1 MPHETVAQAADVLLE
16 VLGALGVPGTS
27 LARRAVGGVESL
39 RRSQAAR
46 QRLEGLLQEA
56 EEDFVQQAREQGLE
70 TVAQWVA
77 SLPVQNLPTFR
88 QALESLRTH
97 WDEGELTERLAQEFA
112 RLPGVPTE
120 QQARA
125 LALYLACLR
134 ARLLA
139 DKGLGPVVVALSTLR
154 TEAGVERLLEAVDAL
169 YGAVNRLLGLPAD
182 LVAWPVQTLSEITE
196 LRADLLLPAYRLV
209 PYTGRA
215 FQETR
220 ADLLGWARGLEAARP
235 PVGLRTYIG
244 PGGAGKTRLLIE
256 VGQALREEGWWVGFL
271 RAGRLTK
278 ENVRILGTDARPT
291 LLIVDYIANRDKEV
305 RILLHEAARA
315 CGERAAPLAVVLL
328 ERAFPDWLREDLHT
342 YTDPE
347 YVGWPAFLGLATVEK
362 EPRHLPDLAPDDRRM
377 LFRTA
382 REQFA
387 KILRADGRPLPDY
400 ADLPD
405 APLYVLLL
413 ALLAAAG
420 ERVERPTD
428 PEQVLECT
436 WSRERAA
443 WKRHLEPL
451 FRNQPEARLN
461 RAVEVV
467 EDLAV
472 LATLGRAF
480 ADPPAA
486 AAFLQAHFQPIPGV
500 TWDELADLLP
510 VLFPRRVPG
519 SLIPPVVPDPLAD
532 FVLRRRLAERPDRV
546 PLALPGPEEAEA
558 EPEEAVRAAG
568 EALGVLARLWERARE
583 GQERDRAA
591 GWMRAAAERLAAWPA
606 SAWTSLAR
614 ALPVPDRTLAL
625 RPFLADFYRARQERL
640 SPEAAEERAGVL
652 VMLGW
657 ALSALGRREEAL
669 TATQEAVKI
678 YRQLAQ
684 QNPQAFLPDLAA
696 TLNNLGRALS
706 ALGWREEA
714 LAATQ
719 GAADLYRDLARANP
733 QAFLPYLATSL
744 NNLGSDLSALGRREE
759 ALKATQESVDI
770 RRKLAEQNPQAFLP
784 DLATSLNNLGL
795 MLSALGRREEAL
807 AATQEAADLYRDLAR
822 ANPQAFLPD
831 LARSLNNLGR
841 ALSALGRR
849 EEALA
854 ATQEAADI
862 YRDLARANPQAFL
875 PYLAASLNNLGL
887 MLSALG
893 RREEALAATQE
904 AADLY
909 RGLAQANPQA
919 FLPDLAMSL
928 NNLGMMLSALGR
940 REEALTCTQEAA
952 DLYRDLARA
961 NPPAFRPDLATS
973 LNNLGGM
980 LSALG
985 RREEALTA
993 TQEAVDIYRDLAR
1006 ANPQAFL
1013 PYLAMSLNNLG
1024 YMLSALGR
1032 REEAL
1037 TCTQEAADLYRAL
1050 ARANPQA
1057 FLPDLAMSL
1066 NNLGRALSALGR
1078 REEALTCTQEA
1089 ADLYRGLARANPQA
1103 FLPDL
1108 AMSLN
1113 NLGAMLSALGRRE
1126 EALTATQEA
1135 VKIYR
1140 QLAQQN
1146 PPAFLPDLARSLG
1159 THGSVLRGLGRHAEA
1174 AAAFAEGLR
1183 AILPFVRA
1191 LPAAFGGLA
1200 DALLQYYLWACQEA
1214 GEAPDAGLVEEVLQV
1229 IGQPVAIHPAVVGLA
1244 PLLLAVA
1251 AMAQG
1256 AAGPEVAGAVE
1267 EALAGMRQQEEW
1279 RALAEALGRLLA
1291 GERDPQALRRGLA
1304 LDEVDER
1311 ALALAEGAVAGD
1323 ERALVLLAALGGD

>member
-1 MPHETVAQAADVLLE
+1 MPHETVAQAVDVLLE

-46 QRLEGLLQEA
+46 QHLEGLLQEA
-56 EEDFVQQAREQGLE
+56 EEDFVHQARQQGLE

-77 SLPVQNLPTFR
+77 SLPVQNLLTFR
-88 QALESLRTH
+88 QALEGLRTH
-97 WDEGELTERLAQEFA
+97 WDERALTERLAQEFA

-139 DKGLGPVVVALSTLR
+139 DENLRPMVVALSTLR

-182 LVAWPVQTLSEITE
+182 LVAWPVQTLSEIAE

-362 EPRHLPDLAPDDRRM
+362 EPRHLPDLAPDDRRV
-377 LFRTA
+377 LFRIA

-472 LATLGRAF
+472 LATLGRTF
-480 ADPPAA
+480 PDPKTV
-486 AAFLQAHFQPIPGV
+486 AAFLEAHEPHFRPIPGV
-500 TWDELADLLP
+500 TWDELADRLP

-519 SLIPPVVPDPLAD
+519 SLIPPVAPDPLAD
-532 FVLRRRLAERPDRV
+532 FVLRRRLAERADLL

-568 EALGVLARLWERARE
+568 EALGVLARLWERAPD
-583 GQERDRAA
+583 ERGRQQAA

-606 SAWTSLAR
+606 SAWDSLRR

-640 SPEAAEERAGVL
+640 SPEVAEERAGVL

-669 TATQEAVKI
+669 
-678 YRQLAQ
+678 
-684 QNPQAFLPDLAA
+684 AA
-696 TLNNLGRALS
+696 TA
-706 ALGWREEA
+706 E
-714 LAATQ
+714 
-719 GAADLYRDLARANP
+719 AADLYRDLARANP
-733 QAFLPYLATSL
+733 QAFLPDLATSLNNLGAMLSALGRREEALAATQEAVDIYRGLAQVNPQVFLPYLATSL
-744 NNLGSDLSALGRREE
+744 NNLGSD
-759 ALKATQESVDI
+759 
-770 RRKLAEQNPQAFLP
+770 
-784 DLATSLNNLGL
+784 
-795 MLSALGRREEAL
+795 LSALGRREEAL

-831 LARSLNNLGR
+831 LATSLTALGVT
-841 ALSALGRR
+841 LSNMGRR

-854 ATQEAADI
+854 ATQEAVEI
-862 YRDLARANPQAFL
+862 RRDLARQNPQAFL
-875 PYLAASLNNLGL
+875 PDLAGSLNNLGG

-893 RREEALAATQE
+893 RQEEALAATQE

-909 RGLAQANPQA
+909 RDLAQANPQA
-919 FLPDLAMSL
+919 FLPDLAGSL
-928 NNLGMMLSALGR
+928 NNLGRALS
-940 REEALTCTQEAA
+940 
-952 DLYRDLARA
+952 D
-961 NPPAFRPDLATS
+961 
-973 LNNLGGM
+973 
-980 LSALG
+980 LG

-993 TQEAVDIYRDLAR
+993 TQEAVKIYRQLAQQ
-1006 ANPQAFL
+1006 NP
-1013 PYLAMSLNNLG
+1013 P
-1024 YMLSALGR
+1024 
-1032 REEAL
+1032 
-1037 TCTQEAADLYRAL
+1037 
-1050 ARANPQA
+1050 A

-1066 NNLGRALSALGR
+1066 NNLGRA
-1078 REEALTCTQEA
+1078 
-1089 ADLYRGLARANPQA
+1089 
-1103 FLPDL
+1103 
-1108 AMSLN
+1108 
-1113 NLGAMLSALGRRE
+1113 LSALGRRE

-1146 PPAFLPDLARSLG
+1146 PPAFLPDLAMSLNNLGYMLSALGWREEALEATQEAVDIHRKLAEQNPQAFLPDLAGSLNNLGYMLSALGRREEALEATQEAVDIHRKLAEQNPQAFLPDLAGSLNNLGNRLSDLGRREEALTATQEAVDLYRDLARANPQAFLPDLAGSLNNLGNRLSALGWREEALAATQEAADIYRGLARQNPQAFLPDLATSLG
-1159 THGSVLRGLGRHAEA
+1159 AHGSVLRGLGRHAEA

-1214 GEAPDAGLVEEVLQV
+1214 GEAPDAGLVEEVRR
-1229 IGQPVAIHPAVVGLA
+1229 I
-1244 PLLLAVA
+1244 
-1251 AMAQG
+1251 
-1256 AAGPEVAGAVE
+1256 
-1267 EALAGMRQQEEW
+1267 
-1279 RALAEALGRLLA
+1279 
-1291 GERDPQALRRGLA
+1291 LR
-1304 LDEVDER
+1304 
-1311 ALALAEGAVAGD
+1311 
-1323 ERALVLLAALGGD
+1323 

>member
-16 VLGALGVPGTS
+16 VLGALGVPGTP

-56 EEDFVQQAREQGLE
+56 EGDFVQQARQQGLE

-77 SLPVQNLPTFR
+77 SLPVRNLPTFR

-97 WDEGELTERLAQEFA
+97 WDERALTERLAQEFA

-154 TEAGVERLLEAVDAL
+154 TEAGVERFLEAVDAL

-271 RAGRLTK
+271 RAGRLTQ
-278 ENVRILGTDARPT
+278 ENARILGTDARPT
-291 LLIVDYIANRDKEV
+291 LLIVDYVANRDKEV

-328 ERAFPDWLREDLHT
+328 ERTFPDWLREDLHT

-362 EPRHLPDLAPDDRRM
+362 EPRHLPDLAPDDRRV

-472 LATLGRAF
+472 LATLGRTFPGPKAV
-480 ADPPAA
+480 
-486 AAFLQAHFQPIPGV
+486 AAFLEAHEPHFRPIPGV
-500 TWDELADLLP
+500 TWDELADRLP

-519 SLIPPVVPDPLAD
+519 SLIPPVAPDPLAD
-532 FVLRRRLAERPDRV
+532 FVLRRRLAERPDLV
-546 PLALPGPEEAEA
+546 PLALRGPEEAEA

-568 EALGVLARLWERARE
+568 EALGVLARLWERAPD
-583 GQERDRAA
+583 ERGRQQAA

-625 RPFLADFYRARQERL
+625 RPFLADFYRARRERL
-640 SPEAAEERAGVL
+640 SPEAAEERAL
-652 VMLGW
+652 VVGMLGY

-684 QNPQAFLPDLAA
+684 QNPQAFLPDLAM
-696 TLNNLGRALS
+696 
-706 ALGWREEA
+706 
-714 LAATQ
+714 
-719 GAADLYRDLARANP
+719 
-733 QAFLPYLATSL
+733 SL
-744 NNLGSDLSALGRREE
+744 NNLGY
-759 ALKATQESVDI
+759 
-770 RRKLAEQNPQAFLP
+770 
-784 DLATSLNNLGL
+784 
-795 MLSALGRREEAL
+795 MLSELGRREEAL
-807 AATQEAADLYRDLAR
+807 AATAEAADLYRDLAR

-831 LARSLNNLGR
+831 LAMSLNNLGNR
-841 ALSALGRR
+841 LSDLGRR

-854 ATQEAADI
+854 AA
-862 YRDLARANPQAFL
+862 
-875 PYLAASLNNLGL
+875 
-887 MLSALG
+887 
-893 RREEALAATQE
+893 
-904 AADLY
+904 
-909 RGLAQANPQA
+909 
-919 FLPDLAMSL
+919 
-928 NNLGMMLSALGR
+928 
-940 REEALTCTQEAA
+940 
-952 DLYRDLARA
+952 
-961 NPPAFRPDLATS
+961 
-973 LNNLGGM
+973 
-980 LSALG
+980 
-985 RREEALTA
+985 
-993 TQEAVDIYRDLAR
+993 QEAVDIR
-1006 ANPQAFL
+1006 
-1013 PYLAMSLNNLG
+1013 
-1024 YMLSALGR
+1024 
-1032 REEAL
+1032 
-1037 TCTQEAADLYRAL
+1037 
-1050 ARANPQA
+1050 
-1057 FLPDLAMSL
+1057 
-1066 NNLGRALSALGR
+1066 
-1078 REEALTCTQEA
+1078 
-1089 ADLYRGLARANPQA
+1089 
-1103 FLPDL
+1103 
-1108 AMSLN
+1108 
-1113 NLGAMLSALGRRE
+1113 
-1126 EALTATQEA
+1126 
-1135 VKIYR
+1135 R
-1140 QLAQQN
+1140 QLAVQQ
-1146 PPAFLPDLARSLG
+1146 PDAFLPDLARSLAVYG
-1159 THGSVLRGLGRHAEA
+1159 VILRGLGRHAEA

-1183 AILPFVRA
+1183 VIHPFVRA
-1191 LPAAFGGLA
+1191 SPAAFGELA
-1200 DALLQYYLWACQEA
+1200 NALLQDYRGACE
-1214 GEAPDAGLVEEVLQV
+1214 
-1229 IGQPVAIHPAVVGLA
+1229 
-1244 PLLLAVA
+1244 
-1251 AMAQG
+1251 
-1256 AAGPEVAGAVE
+1256 AVE
-1267 EALAGMRQQEEW
+1267 ETPD
-1279 RALAEALGRLLA
+1279 EALVA
-1291 GERDPQALRRGLA
+1291 QARQAIG
-1304 LDEVDER
+1304 
-1311 ALALAEGAVAGD
+1311 
-1323 ERALVLLAALGGD
+1323 

>member
-16 VLGALGVPGTS
+16 VLGALGVPGTP

-46 QRLEGLLQEA
+46 QHLEGLLQEA
-56 EEDFVQQAREQGLE
+56 EEDFVHQARQQGLE

-97 WDEGELTERLAQEFA
+97 WDEGALTERLAQEFA
-112 RLPGVPTE
+112 RLPDGPKKE
-120 QQARA
+120 QARA

-139 DKGLGPVVVALSTLR
+139 DENLRPVVVALSTLR
-154 TEAGVERLLEAVDAL
+154 TEAGVERFLEAVDAL

-182 LVAWPVQTLSEITE
+182 LVAWPVQTLSEIAE

-209 PYTGRA
+209 PYSGRA

-220 ADLLGWARGLEAARP
+220 ADLLAWARGLEAARP

-271 RAGRLTK
+271 RAGRLTQ
-278 ENVRILGTDARPT
+278 ENARLLSADARPT
-291 LLIVDYIANRDKEV
+291 LLIVDYVANREGEV

-328 ERAFPDWLREDLHT
+328 ERTFPDWLREDLHT

-347 YVGWPAFLGLATVEK
+347 YVGWPAFLGLPTVEK

-382 REQFA
+382 RDQFA
-387 KILRADGRPLPDY
+387 RILRADGRPLPDY

-472 LATLGRAF
+472 LATLSRAF
-480 ADPPAA
+480 PDPKAVV
-486 AAFLQAHFQPIPGV
+486 AFLEANKPHFRPIPGV
-500 TWDELADLLP
+500 TWDELADRLP

-519 SLIPPVVPDPLAD
+519 SLIPPVAPDPLAD

-568 EALGVLARLWERARE
+568 EALGVLARLWERAPDEQGR
-583 GQERDRAA
+583 QQAA

-606 SAWTSLAR
+606 SAWDSLRR

-625 RPFLADFYRARQERL
+625 RPFLADFYRARRERL

-669 TATQEAVKI
+669 RATQEAVEI
-678 YRQLAQ
+678 RRQLAQ
-684 QNPQAFLPDLAA
+684 VNPQAFLPDLAA
-696 TLNNLGRALS
+696 
-706 ALGWREEA
+706 
-714 LAATQ
+714 
-719 GAADLYRDLARANP
+719 
-733 QAFLPYLATSL
+733 SL
-744 NNLGSDLSALGRREE
+744 NNLG
-759 ALKATQESVDI
+759 
-770 RRKLAEQNPQAFLP
+770 
-784 DLATSLNNLGL
+784 
-795 MLSALGRREEAL
+795 
-807 AATQEAADLYRDLAR
+807 Y
-822 ANPQAFLPD
+822 
-831 LARSLNNLGR
+831 
-841 ALSALGRR
+841 
-849 EEALA
+849 
-854 ATQEAADI
+854 
-862 YRDLARANPQAFL
+862 
-875 PYLAASLNNLGL
+875 

-919 FLPDLAMSL
+919 FLPDLAGSL
-928 NNLGMMLSALGR
+928 NNLGSDLSALGR
-940 REEALTCTQEAA
+940 REEALAATQEAA
-952 DLYRDLARA
+952 
-961 NPPAFRPDLATS
+961 
-973 LNNLGGM
+973 
-980 LSALG
+980 
-985 RREEALTA
+985 
-993 TQEAVDIYRDLAR
+993 DIYRDLAR
-1006 ANPQAFL
+1006 ANPQAFR

-1024 YMLSALGR
+1024 RDLSALGR

-1037 TCTQEAADLYRAL
+1037 AAYEEAVRTLL
-1050 ARANPQA
+1050 PFFQA
-1057 FLPDLAMSL
+1057 FP
-1066 NNLGRALSALGR
+1066 
-1078 REEALTCTQEA
+1078 
-1089 ADLYRGLARANPQA
+1089 
-1103 FLPDL
+1103 
-1108 AMSLN
+1108 
-1113 NLGAMLSALGRRE
+1113 
-1126 EALTATQEA
+1126 
-1135 VKIYR
+1135 
-1140 QLAQQN
+1140 
-1146 PPAFLPDLARSLG
+1146 
-1159 THGSVLRGLGRHAEA
+1159 
-1174 AAAFAEGLR
+1174 AAFAGWMQTML
-1183 AILPFVRA
+1183 
-1191 LPAAFGGLA
+1191 GNY
-1200 DALLQYYLWACQEA
+1200 LQACQEA
-1214 GEAPDAGLVEEVLQV
+1214 GEAPDAGA
-1229 IGQPVAIHPAVVGLA
+1229 GGG
-1244 PLLLAVA
+1244 
-1251 AMAQG
+1251 G
-1256 AAGPEVAGAVE
+1256 AADFAVTGSHPFWAAGLWSACADPHPTPGGCAATPSPLPTPSPASGE
-1267 EALAGMRQQEEW
+1267 
-1279 RALAEALGRLLA
+1279 GR
-1291 GERDPQALRRGLA
+1291 GGGRRG
-1304 LDEVDER
+1304 EGVGGRGR
-1311 ALALAEGAVAGD
+1311 AG
-1323 ERALVLLAALGGD
+1323 

>member
-1 MPHETVAQAADVLLE
+1 MPHETVAQAVDVLLE

-46 QRLEGLLQEA
+46 QHLEGLLQEA
-56 EEDFVQQAREQGLE
+56 EEDFVHQARQQGLE

-88 QALESLRTH
+88 QALEGLRTH
-97 WDEGELTERLAQEFA
+97 WDERALTERLAQEFA

-139 DKGLGPVVVALSTLR
+139 DENLRPMVVALSTLR

-182 LVAWPVQTLSEITE
+182 LVAWPVQTLSEIAE

-220 ADLLGWARGLEAARP
+220 ADLLDWARGLEAARP

-271 RAGRLTK
+271 RAGRLK
-278 ENVRILGTDARPT
+278 QENARILGTDARPT
-291 LLIVDYIANRDKEV
+291 LLIVDYVANRDKEV
-305 RILLHEAARA
+305 RDLLHEAARA
-315 CGERAAPLAVVLL
+315 REKRAAPLAVVLL
-328 ERAFPDWLREDLHT
+328 ERTFPDWLREDLHT

-400 ADLPD
+400 ADLPE

-451 FRNQPEARLN
+451 FRNQSEARLN
-461 RAVEVV
+461 HAVGVV

-480 ADPPAA
+480 PDPKAVV
-486 AAFLQAHFQPIPGV
+486 AFLEANKPRFRPIPDV

-510 VLFPRRVPG
+510 VLFLRPVRG
-519 SLIPPVVPDPLAD
+519 SLIPPVAPDPLAD
-532 FVLRRRLAERPDRV
+532 FVLRRRLAERPDLV

-591 GWMRAAAERLAAWPA
+591 GWMRAAAERLAAWPS
-606 SAWTSLAR
+606 SAWASLDD
-614 ALPVPDRTLAL
+614 ALPAPNRTLAL
-625 RPFLADFYRARQERL
+625 RPFLADFYRARRERL
-640 SPEAAEERAGVL
+640 SPEAAEERARVL
-652 VMLGW
+652 NTLGT

-669 TATQEAVKI
+669 AATQEAVDI
-678 YRQLAQ
+678 YRGLAQ
-684 QNPQAFLPDLAA
+684 VNPQV
-696 TLNNLGRALS
+696 
-706 ALGWREEA
+706 
-714 LAATQ
+714 
-719 GAADLYRDLARANP
+719 
-733 QAFLPYLATSL
+733 FLPYLATSL

-759 ALKATQESVDI
+759 ALAATQEAVDIYRALARANPQAFLPDLATSLNNLGNRLSDLGRREEALKATQESVDI
-770 RRKLAEQNPQAFLP
+770 RRKLAEQN
-784 DLATSLNNLGL
+784 
-795 MLSALGRREEAL
+795 R
-807 AATQEAADLYRDLAR
+807 
-822 ANPQAFLPD
+822 
-831 LARSLNNLGR
+831 
-841 ALSALGRR
+841 
-849 EEALA
+849 
-854 ATQEAADI
+854 
-862 YRDLARANPQAFL
+862 
-875 PYLAASLNNLGL
+875 
-887 MLSALG
+887 
-893 RREEALAATQE
+893 
-904 AADLY
+904 
-909 RGLAQANPQA
+909 
-919 FLPDLAMSL
+919 
-928 NNLGMMLSALGR
+928 
-940 REEALTCTQEAA
+940 
-952 DLYRDLARA
+952 
-961 NPPAFRPDLATS
+961 
-973 LNNLGGM
+973 
-980 LSALG
+980 
-985 RREEALTA
+985 
-993 TQEAVDIYRDLAR
+993 
-1006 ANPQAFL
+1006 
-1013 PYLAMSLNNLG
+1013 
-1024 YMLSALGR
+1024 
-1032 REEAL
+1032 
-1037 TCTQEAADLYRAL
+1037 
-1050 ARANPQA
+1050 QA

-1078 REEALTCTQEA
+1078 REEALTATQKAVKIYRQLAEQNPQAFLPDLAGSLNNLGNVLSELGRREEALAATQEAVDIYRDLARATPQAFLPDLAMSLNNLGSDLSALGRREEALTCTQEA
-1089 ADLYRGLARANPQA
+1089 VDIYRGLAQVNPPAFLPDLAGSLNNLGRDLSALGRREEALAATQEAVDIYRGLAQANPQAFLPYLAGSLNNLGNRLSALGRREEALRATQEAVDIYRGLAQANPQA

-1113 NLGAMLSALGRRE
+1113 NLGLMLSALGRRE
-1126 EALTATQEA
+1126 EALAAYEEA
-1135 VKIYR
+1135 VR
-1140 QLAQQN
+1140 TL
-1146 PPAFLPDLARSLG
+1146 
-1159 THGSVLRGLGRHAEA
+1159 
-1174 AAAFAEGLR
+1174 
-1183 AILPFVRA
+1183 LPFFQA
-1191 LPAAFGGLA
+1191 LPAAFA
-1200 DALLQYYLWACQEA
+1200 DWMQTMLGNYLQACQEA
-1214 GEAPDAGLVEEVLQV
+1214 GEAPDAGLVEEVRR
-1229 IGQPVAIHPAVVGLA
+1229 I
-1244 PLLLAVA
+1244 
-1251 AMAQG
+1251 
-1256 AAGPEVAGAVE
+1256 
-1267 EALAGMRQQEEW
+1267 
-1279 RALAEALGRLLA
+1279 
-1291 GERDPQALRRGLA
+1291 LR
-1304 LDEVDER
+1304 
-1311 ALALAEGAVAGD
+1311 
-1323 ERALVLLAALGGD
+1323 

>member
-1 MPHETVAQAADVLLE
+1 MPHETVAQAVDVLLE

-46 QRLEGLLQEA
+46 QHLEGLLQEA
-56 EEDFVQQAREQGLE
+56 EEDFVHQARQQGLE

-88 QALESLRTH
+88 QALEGLRTH
-97 WDEGELTERLAQEFA
+97 WDERALTERLAQEFA

-139 DKGLGPVVVALSTLR
+139 DENLRPMVVALSTLR

-182 LVAWPVQTLSEITE
+182 LVAWPVQTLSEIAE

-315 CGERAAPLAVVLL
+315 CGERAAPLTVVLL
-328 ERAFPDWLREDLHT
+328 ERTFPDWLREDLHT

-362 EPRHLPDLAPDDRRM
+362 EPRHLPDLAPDDRRV
-377 LFRTA
+377 LFRIA

-405 APLYVLLL
+405 APLCVLLL

-420 ERVERPTD
+420 ERVECPTD
-428 PEQVLECT
+428 PGQVLECT

-486 AAFLQAHFQPIPGV
+486 AAFLEAHGTHFRPIPGV
-500 TWDELADLLP
+500 TWDELADRLP
-510 VLFPRRVPG
+510 VLFPRPVPG
-519 SLIPPVVPDPLAD
+519 SLIPPVAPDPLAD
-532 FVLRRRLAERPDRV
+532 FVLRRLAERPDLV

-558 EPEEAVRAAG
+558 KPEEAVRAAG
-568 EALGVLARLWERARE
+568 EALGVLARLWERAPD
-583 GQERDRAA
+583 ERGRQQAA

-606 SAWTSLAR
+606 SAWASLDD
-614 ALPVPDRTLAL
+614 ALPAPNRTLAL
-625 RPFLADFYRARQERL
+625 RPFLADFYQARL
-640 SPEAAEERAGVL
+640 KWTPPEAAEERARVL
-652 VMLGW
+652 NTLGT

-669 TATQEAVKI
+669 AAAQEAVEY
-678 YRQLAQ
+678 YRALAQ
-684 QNPQAFLPDLAA
+684 ANTHAFLPNLAES
-696 TLNNLGRALS
+696 LNELSNRLS
-706 ALGWREEA
+706 ALGQRKEA
-714 LAATQ
+714 LAAAQ
-719 GAADLYRDLARANP
+719 EAVEYYRTLAHANPQTFLSDLAR
-733 QAFLPYLATSL
+733 SL
-744 NNLGSDLSALGRREE
+744 NLLG
-759 ALKATQESVDI
+759 
-770 RRKLAEQNPQAFLP
+770 FC
-784 DLATSLNNLGL
+784 
-795 MLSALGRREEAL
+795 LSALGRREEAL
-807 AATQEAADLYRDLAR
+807 AATQEAVEIRRTLAQANPHIFLADLAL
-822 ANPQAFLPD
+822 
-831 LARSLNNLGR
+831 SLNNLGY
-841 ALSALGRR
+841 
-849 EEALA
+849 
-854 ATQEAADI
+854 D
-862 YRDLARANPQAFL
+862 
-875 PYLAASLNNLGL
+875 
-887 MLSALG
+887 
-893 RREEALAATQE
+893 
-904 AADLY
+904 
-909 RGLAQANPQA
+909 
-919 FLPDLAMSL
+919 
-928 NNLGMMLSALGR
+928 
-940 REEALTCTQEAA
+940 
-952 DLYRDLARA
+952 
-961 NPPAFRPDLATS
+961 
-973 LNNLGGM
+973 

-993 TQEAVDIYRDLAR
+993 TREAVDIRRQLA
-1006 ANPQAFL
+1006 Q
-1013 PYLAMSLNNLG
+1013 
-1024 YMLSALGR
+1024 
-1032 REEAL
+1032 
-1037 TCTQEAADLYRAL
+1037 Q
-1050 ARANPQA
+1050 NPQA
-1057 FLPDLAMSL
+1057 FLPDLAVSL
-1066 NNLGRALSALGR
+1066 NNLAAYLADLGQWEEALKAIQEAVSIRRELARAYPETFFPDLALSLNNLSTRLAELGQHEEALQAIQEAVSIRRELARIYPDRFLPGLAASLNNLAIRLANVGRQEEALQAVQEAVSIRRELARIYPDRFLPGLAASLNNLAARFADVGRQEEALQTIQEAVSIRRELARVYPERFLPDLALSLTNLSNRLSDLGR
-1078 REEALTCTQEA
+1078 WEEALEAVQEAISIRRQMAQTYPQTFIPKLASSLLTLAKCLSELNWREEALAAAQEA
-1089 ADLYRGLARANPQA
+1089 VEHYRELARANPQ
-1103 FLPDL
+1103 
-1108 AMSLN
+1108 
-1113 NLGAMLSALGRRE
+1113 
-1126 EALTATQEA
+1126 
-1135 VKIYR
+1135 
-1140 QLAQQN
+1140 
-1146 PPAFLPDLARSLG
+1146 AFLPDLARSLG
-1159 THGSVLRGLGRHAEA
+1159 THGSVLRGLGRHAGA

-1200 DALLQYYLWACQEA
+1200 GDLLQDYLQACQEA

>member
-16 VLGALGVPGTS
+16 VLGALGVPGTP

-56 EEDFVQQAREQGLE
+56 EEDFVHQAREQGLE

-77 SLPVQNLPTFR
+77 SLPVRNLPTFR

-97 WDEGELTERLAQEFA
+97 WDERALTERLAQEFA
-112 RLPGVPTE
+112 RLPGVPKKE
-120 QQARA
+120 QARA

-139 DKGLGPVVVALSTLR
+139 DENLRPVVVALSTLR

-182 LVAWPVQTLSEITE
+182 LVAWPVQTLSEIAE

-209 PYTGRA
+209 PYSGRA

-220 ADLLGWARGLEAARP
+220 ADLLTWARGLEAARP

-278 ENVRILGTDARPT
+278 ENASILGTDARPT
-291 LLIVDYIANRDKEV
+291 LLIVDYVANREGEV

-328 ERAFPDWLREDLHT
+328 ERTFPDWLREDLHT

-347 YVGWPAFLGLATVEK
+347 YVGWPAFLGLPTVEK

-461 RAVEVV
+461 RAVAVV

-472 LATLGRAF
+472 LATLGRTF

-500 TWDELADLLP
+500 TWDELADRLP
-510 VLFPRRVPG
+510 VLFPRPVPG

-532 FVLRRRLAERPDRV
+532 FLLRRRLAERPDLL

-568 EALGVLARLWERARE
+568 EALGVLARLWERAPD
-583 GQERDRAA
+583 ERGRQQAA

-640 SPEAAEERAGVL
+640 SPEAAEERAGV
-652 VMLGW
+652 VGMLGY
-657 ALSALGRREEAL
+657 A
-669 TATQEAVKI
+669 
-678 YRQLAQ
+678 
-684 QNPQAFLPDLAA
+684 
-696 TLNNLGRALS
+696 
-706 ALGWREEA
+706 
-714 LAATQ
+714 
-719 GAADLYRDLARANP
+719 
-733 QAFLPYLATSL
+733 
-744 NNLGSDLSALGRREE
+744 
-759 ALKATQESVDI
+759 
-770 RRKLAEQNPQAFLP
+770 
-784 DLATSLNNLGL
+784 
-795 MLSALGRREEAL
+795 LSALGRREEAL

-822 ANPQAFLPD
+822 ANPQAFLPY
-831 LARSLNNLGR
+831 LATSLNNLGR
-841 ALSALGRR
+841 DLSALGQR
-849 EEALA
+849 EEALR
-854 ATQEAADI
+854 ATQEAVEI
-862 YRDLARANPQAFL
+862 RRQLAQENPQAFL
-875 PYLAASLNNLGL
+875 PDLATSLNNLGL

-893 RREEALAATQE
+893 WREEALAATQE
-904 AADLY
+904 AVEHY
-909 RGLAQANPQA
+909 HK
-919 FLPDLAMSL
+919 
-928 NNLGMMLSALGR
+928 
-940 REEALTCTQEAA
+940 
-952 DLYRDLARA
+952 LARQ
-961 NPPAFRPDLATS
+961 NPP
-973 LNNLGGM
+973 
-980 LSALG
+980 
-985 RREEALTA
+985 
-993 TQEAVDIYRDLAR
+993 
-1006 ANPQAFL
+1006 
-1013 PYLAMSLNNLG
+1013 
-1024 YMLSALGR
+1024 
-1032 REEAL
+1032 
-1037 TCTQEAADLYRAL
+1037 
-1050 ARANPQA
+1050 A

-1078 REEALTCTQEA
+1078 REEALAATQEAVDLYRGLARANPQAFLPDLAATLNNLGNRLSALGRREEALAATQEAVDLYRDLARANPQAFRPDLAGSLNNLGYMLSALGRREEALTATQEA
-1089 ADLYRGLARANPQA
+1089 ADIYRDLARANPQAFLPDLATSLNNLGLMLSALGWREEALAATAEAVEIRRQLAQENPQAFLPDLAMSLNNLGLMLSALGRREEALTATQEAVDLYRDLARANPQA

-1113 NLGAMLSALGRRE
+1113 NLGNRLSALGRRE
-1126 EALTATQEA
+1126 EALAATQEA
-1135 VKIYR
+1135 ADLYR
-1140 QLAQQN
+1140 DLAQAHPQ
-1146 PPAFLPDLARSLG
+1146 AFLPYLATSLNN
-1159 THGSVLRGLGRHAEA
+1159 LGRDLSALGRREEA
-1174 AAAFAEGLR
+1174 LAAYEEAVRTL
-1183 AILPFVRA
+1183 LPFFQA
-1191 LPAAFGGLA
+1191 LPAAFA
-1200 DALLQYYLWACQEA
+1200 DWMQTMLRNYLQACQEA
-1214 GEAPDAGLVEEVLQV
+1214 GEAPDAGLVEEVRR
-1229 IGQPVAIHPAVVGLA
+1229 I
-1244 PLLLAVA
+1244 
-1251 AMAQG
+1251 
-1256 AAGPEVAGAVE
+1256 
-1267 EALAGMRQQEEW
+1267 
-1279 RALAEALGRLLA
+1279 
-1291 GERDPQALRRGLA
+1291 LR
-1304 LDEVDER
+1304 
-1311 ALALAEGAVAGD
+1311 
-1323 ERALVLLAALGGD
+1323 

>member
-1 MPHETVAQAADVLLE
+1 MPHETVAQAVDVLLE

-46 QRLEGLLQEA
+46 QHLEGLLQEA
-56 EEDFVQQAREQGLE
+56 EEDFVHQARQQGLE

-88 QALESLRTH
+88 QALEGLRTH
-97 WDEGELTERLAQEFA
+97 WDERALTERLAQEFA

-139 DKGLGPVVVALSTLR
+139 DENLRPMVVALSTLR

-182 LVAWPVQTLSEITE
+182 LVAWPVQTLSEIAE

-209 PYTGRA
+209 PYSGRA

-220 ADLLGWARGLEAARP
+220 ADLLDWAQGLEAARP

-256 VGQALREEGWWVGFL
+256 VGQALRQEGWWVGFL
-271 RAGRLTK
+271 RAGRLTQ
-278 ENVRILGTDARPT
+278 ENARILGTDARPT
-291 LLIVDYIANRDKEV
+291 LLIVDYVANRDKEV
-305 RILLHEAARA
+305 RILLHEAARV

-328 ERAFPDWLREDLHT
+328 ERTFPDWLREDLHT

-347 YVGWPAFLGLATVEK
+347 YVGWPAFLGLPTVEK

-382 REQFA
+382 RDQFA
-387 KILRADGRPLPDY
+387 RILRADGRPLPDY

-558 EPEEAVRAAG
+558 EEAVRAAG
-568 EALGVLARLWERARE
+568 EALGVLARLWERAPD
-583 GQERDRAA
+583 ERGRQQAA
-591 GWMRAAAERLAAWPA
+591 GWMRAAAERLAAWPS
-606 SAWTSLAR
+606 SAWASLDD
-614 ALPVPDRTLAL
+614 ALPAPNRTLAL
-625 RPFLADFYRARQERL
+625 RPFLADFYRARRERL
-640 SPEAAEERAGVL
+640 SPEAAEERARVL
-652 VMLGW
+652 NTLGT

-669 TATQEAVKI
+669 AATQEAVDI
-678 YRQLAQ
+678 YRGLAQ
-684 QNPQAFLPDLAA
+684 VNPQV
-696 TLNNLGRALS
+696 
-706 ALGWREEA
+706 
-714 LAATQ
+714 
-719 GAADLYRDLARANP
+719 
-733 QAFLPYLATSL
+733 FLPYLATSL

-759 ALKATQESVDI
+759 ALAATQEAVDI
-770 RRKLAEQNPQAFLP
+770 YRALACANPQAFLP
-784 DLATSLNNLGL
+784 DLAT
-795 MLSALGRREEAL
+795 
-807 AATQEAADLYRDLAR
+807 
-822 ANPQAFLPD
+822 
-831 LARSLNNLGR
+831 
-841 ALSALGRR
+841 
-849 EEALA
+849 
-854 ATQEAADI
+854 
-862 YRDLARANPQAFL
+862 
-875 PYLAASLNNLGL
+875 
-887 MLSALG
+887 
-893 RREEALAATQE
+893 
-904 AADLY
+904 
-909 RGLAQANPQA
+909 
-919 FLPDLAMSL
+919 
-928 NNLGMMLSALGR
+928 
-940 REEALTCTQEAA
+940 
-952 DLYRDLARA
+952 
-961 NPPAFRPDLATS
+961 
-973 LNNLGGM
+973 
-980 LSALG
+980 
-985 RREEALTA
+985 
-993 TQEAVDIYRDLAR
+993 
-1006 ANPQAFL
+1006 
-1013 PYLAMSLNNLG
+1013 
-1024 YMLSALGR
+1024 
-1032 REEAL
+1032 
-1037 TCTQEAADLYRAL
+1037 
-1050 ARANPQA
+1050 
-1057 FLPDLAMSL
+1057 
-1066 NNLGRALSALGR
+1066 
-1078 REEALTCTQEA
+1078 
-1089 ADLYRGLARANPQA
+1089 
-1103 FLPDL
+1103 
-1108 AMSLN
+1108 SLN

-1126 EALTATQEA
+1126 EALAATQEA
-1135 VKIYR
+1135 VEIRRQLAGQNPQAFLPDLAMSLNNLGNRLSALGRREEALKATREAVDIRR

-1146 PPAFLPDLARSLG
+1146 PQAFLPDLAVSLNNLAAYLADLGQWEEALKAIQEAVSIRRELARAYPETFFPDLALSLNNLSTRLAELGQHEEALQAIQEAVSIRRELARIYPDRFLPGLAASLNNLAIRLANVGRQEEALQAVQEAVSIRRELARIYPDRFLPGLAASLNNLAARFADVGRQEEALQTIQEAVSIRRELARVYPERFLPDLALSLTNLSNRLSDLGRWEEALEAVQEAISIRRQMAQTYPQTFIPKLASSLLTLAKCLSELNWREEALAAAQEAVEHYRELARANPQAFLPDLARSLG
-1159 THGSVLRGLGRHAEA
+1159 THGSVLRGLGRHAGA

-1200 DALLQYYLWACQEA
+1200 GDLLQDYLQACQEA

>member
-1 MPHETVAQAADVLLE
+1 MPHETVAKVVDDLLE
-16 VLGALGVPGTS
+16 VLGALGVPGTP

-56 EEDFVQQAREQGLE
+56 EEDFVHQAREQGLE

-97 WDEGELTERLAQEFA
+97 WGEGELTERLAQDFA
-112 RLPGVPTE
+112 RLPGVPKKE
-120 QQARA
+120 QARA

-139 DKGLGPVVVALSTLR
+139 DENLRPVVVALSTLR
-154 TEAGVERLLEAVDAL
+154 TEAGVERFLEAVDAL

-182 LVAWPVQTLSEITE
+182 LVAWPVQTLSGIAE

-209 PYTGRA
+209 PYTGKA

-220 ADLLGWARGLEAARP
+220 ADLLDWAQGLEAARP

-271 RAGRLTK
+271 RAGRLTQ
-278 ENVRILGTDARPT
+278 ENARILGTDARPT
-291 LLIVDYIANRDKEV
+291 LLIVDYVANRDREV

-315 CGERAAPLAVVLL
+315 RGERAAPLAVVLL
-328 ERAFPDWLREDLHT
+328 ERTFPDWLREDLHT

-347 YVGWPAFLGLATVEK
+347 YVGWPAFLGLPTVEK
-362 EPRHLPDLAPDDRRM
+362 EPRHLPDLAADDRRM
-377 LFRTA
+377 LFRIA

-420 ERVERPTD
+420 ERVEHPTD

-451 FRNQPEARLN
+451 FRNHPEARLN
-461 RAVEVV
+461 RAMEVV

-472 LATLGRAF
+472 LATLGRTF
-480 ADPPAA
+480 PDPKAV
-486 AAFLQAHFQPIPGV
+486 AAFLEANKPRFRPIPGV

-510 VLFPRRVPG
+510 VLFPRPVPG

-532 FVLRRRLAERPDRV
+532 FVLRRRLAERADLV
-546 PLALPGPEEAEA
+546 PLALPGPEEA

-568 EALGVLARLWERARE
+568 EALGVLARLWERAPDE
-583 GQERDRAA
+583 GGRQQAA

-625 RPFLADFYRARQERL
+625 RPFLADFYRARRERL

-652 VMLGW
+652 VMLGY

-669 TATQEAVKI
+669 AATQEAVDI
-678 YRQLAQ
+678 YR
-684 QNPQAFLPDLAA
+684 
-696 TLNNLGRALS
+696 G
-706 ALGWREEA
+706 
-714 LAATQ
+714 
-719 GAADLYRDLARANP
+719 LARANP
-733 QAFLPYLATSL
+733 QAFLPYLAASLNNLGNRLSALGRREEALRATQEAVEIRRQLAQENPQAFLPDLATSL

-759 ALKATQESVDI
+759 ALA
-770 RRKLAEQNPQAFLP
+770 AY
-784 DLATSLNNLGL
+784 
-795 MLSALGRREEAL
+795 EEAVRTL
-807 AATQEAADLYRDLAR
+807 
-822 ANPQAFLPD
+822 
-831 LARSLNNLGR
+831 
-841 ALSALGRR
+841 
-849 EEALA
+849 
-854 ATQEAADI
+854 
-862 YRDLARANPQAFL
+862 
-875 PYLAASLNNLGL
+875 
-887 MLSALG
+887 
-893 RREEALAATQE
+893 
-904 AADLY
+904 
-909 RGLAQANPQA
+909 
-919 FLPDLAMSL
+919 
-928 NNLGMMLSALGR
+928 
-940 REEALTCTQEAA
+940 
-952 DLYRDLARA
+952 
-961 NPPAFRPDLATS
+961 
-973 LNNLGGM
+973 
-980 LSALG
+980 
-985 RREEALTA
+985 
-993 TQEAVDIYRDLAR
+993 
-1006 ANPQAFL
+1006 
-1013 PYLAMSLNNLG
+1013 
-1024 YMLSALGR
+1024 
-1032 REEAL
+1032 
-1037 TCTQEAADLYRAL
+1037 
-1050 ARANPQA
+1050 
-1057 FLPDLAMSL
+1057 
-1066 NNLGRALSALGR
+1066 
-1078 REEALTCTQEA
+1078 
-1089 ADLYRGLARANPQA
+1089 
-1103 FLPDL
+1103 
-1108 AMSLN
+1108 
-1113 NLGAMLSALGRRE
+1113 
-1126 EALTATQEA
+1126 
-1135 VKIYR
+1135 
-1140 QLAQQN
+1140 
-1146 PPAFLPDLARSLG
+1146 
-1159 THGSVLRGLGRHAEA
+1159 
-1174 AAAFAEGLR
+1174 
-1183 AILPFVRA
+1183 LPFFQA
-1191 LPAAFGGLA
+1191 LPAAFA
-1200 DALLQYYLWACQEA
+1200 DWMQTMLGNYLQACQEA

>member
-16 VLGALGVPGTS
+16 VLGALGVPGTP

-56 EEDFVQQAREQGLE
+56 EGDFVQQARQQGLE

-77 SLPVQNLPTFR
+77 SLPVRNLPTFR

-97 WDEGELTERLAQEFA
+97 WDERALTERLAQEFA

-154 TEAGVERLLEAVDAL
+154 TEAGVERFLEAVDAL

-271 RAGRLTK
+271 RAGRLTQ
-278 ENVRILGTDARPT
+278 ENARILGTDARPT
-291 LLIVDYIANRDKEV
+291 LLIVDYVANRDKEV

-315 CGERAAPLAVVLL
+315 CGKRAAPLTVVLL
-328 ERAFPDWLREDLHT
+328 ERTFPDWLREDLHT

-347 YVGWPAFLGLATVEK
+347 YVGWPAFLGLPTVEK

-377 LFRTA
+377 LFRIA

-420 ERVERPTD
+420 ERVEHPTD

-486 AAFLQAHFQPIPGV
+486 AAFLQAHFRPIPGV
-500 TWDELADLLP
+500 TWDELADRLP
-510 VLFPRRVPG
+510 VLFPRPVPG
-519 SLIPPVVPDPLAD
+519 SLILPVAPDLLAD
-532 FVLRRRLAERPDRV
+532 FLLRRRLAERPDLV

-625 RPFLADFYRARQERL
+625 RLLLADFYQARRERL

-657 ALSALGRREEAL
+657 ALSALGRQEEAL

-684 QNPQAFLPDLAA
+684 QNPQAFLP
-696 TLNNLGRALS
+696 
-706 ALGWREEA
+706 
-714 LAATQ
+714 
-719 GAADLYRDLARANP
+719 
-733 QAFLPYLATSL
+733 YLATSL
-744 NNLGSDLSALGRREE
+744 NNLGAMLSALGRREE

-770 RRKLAEQNPQAFLP
+770 RRKLAKQNPQAFLP
-784 DLATSLNNLGL
+784 DLATSLNNLGA

-831 LARSLNNLGR
+831 LATSLNNLGLM
-841 ALSALGRR
+841 LSALGRR
-849 EEALA
+849 EEALT
-854 ATQEAADI
+854 ATQEAVEV
-862 YRDLARANPQAFL
+862 YRGLARQNPQAFL

-893 RREEALAATQE
+893 RREEALAATAE

-909 RGLAQANPQA
+909 RALARANPQA
-919 FLPDLAMSL
+919 FLPDLAGSL
-928 NNLGMMLSALGR
+928 NNLG
-940 REEALTCTQEAA
+940 
-952 DLYRDLARA
+952 RD
-961 NPPAFRPDLATS
+961 
-973 LNNLGGM
+973 

-993 TQEAVDIYRDLAR
+993 TQEAVDIYRGLA
-1006 ANPQAFL
+1006 QV
-1013 PYLAMSLNNLG
+1013 
-1024 YMLSALGR
+1024 
-1032 REEAL
+1032 
-1037 TCTQEAADLYRAL
+1037 
-1050 ARANPQA
+1050 NPQA

-1066 NNLGRALSALGR
+1066 NNLGYMLSELGR
-1078 REEALTCTQEA
+1078 REEALTATQEA
-1089 ADLYRGLARANPQA
+1089 ADLYRDLARANPQA
-1103 FLPDL
+1103 FLPYL
-1108 AMSLN
+1108 AGSLN

-1135 VKIYR
+1135 ADLYR
-1140 QLAQQN
+1140 DLARQN
-1146 PPAFLPDLARSLG
+1146 PQAFLPDLAMSLG
-1159 THGSVLRGLGRHAEA
+1159 AHGSVLRDMGRHDEA

-1229 IGQPVAIHPAVVGLA
+1229 IGQPVAIHPAVGGLA

>member
-1 MPHETVAQAADVLLE
+1 MPHETVAKVVDDLLE
-16 VLGALGVPGTS
+16 VLGALGVPGTP

-56 EEDFVQQAREQGLE
+56 EEDFVHQAREQGLE

-97 WDEGELTERLAQEFA
+97 WGEGELTERLAQDFA
-112 RLPGVPTE
+112 RLPGVPKKE
-120 QQARA
+120 QARA

-139 DKGLGPVVVALSTLR
+139 DENLRPVVVALSTLR
-154 TEAGVERLLEAVDAL
+154 TEAGVERFLEAVDAL

-182 LVAWPVQTLSEITE
+182 LVAWPVQTLSGIAE

-209 PYTGRA
+209 PYTGKA

-220 ADLLGWARGLEAARP
+220 ADLLDWAQGLEAARP

-271 RAGRLTK
+271 RAGRLTQ
-278 ENVRILGTDARPT
+278 ENARILGTDARPT
-291 LLIVDYIANRDKEV
+291 LLIVDYVANRDREV

-315 CGERAAPLAVVLL
+315 RGERAAPLAVVLL
-328 ERAFPDWLREDLHT
+328 ERTFPDWLREDLHT

-347 YVGWPAFLGLATVEK
+347 YVGWPAFLGLPTVEK
-362 EPRHLPDLAPDDRRM
+362 EPRHLPDLAADDRRM
-377 LFRTA
+377 LFRIA

-420 ERVERPTD
+420 ERVEHPTD

-451 FRNQPEARLN
+451 FRNHPEARLN
-461 RAVEVV
+461 RAMEVV

-472 LATLGRAF
+472 LATLGRTF
-480 ADPPAA
+480 PDPKAV
-486 AAFLQAHFQPIPGV
+486 AAFLEANKPRFRPIPGV

-510 VLFPRRVPG
+510 VLFPRPVPG

-532 FVLRRRLAERPDRV
+532 FVLRRRLAERADLV
-546 PLALPGPEEAEA
+546 PLALPGPEEA

-568 EALGVLARLWERARE
+568 EALGVLARLWERAPDE
-583 GQERDRAA
+583 GGRQQAA

-625 RPFLADFYRARQERL
+625 RPFLADFYRARRERL

-652 VMLGW
+652 VMLGY
-657 ALSALGRREEAL
+657 ALSALGRREEALAATQEAVDIYRGLARANPQAFLPYLAASLNNLGNRLSALGRREEAL
-669 TATQEAVKI
+669 TATQEAVDI
-678 YRQLAQ
+678 YRGLARA
-684 QNPQAFLPDLAA
+684 NPQAFLPYLAGS
-696 TLNNLGRALS
+696 LNNLGAMLS
-706 ALGWREEA
+706 ALGRREEA
-714 LAATQ
+714 LAATAE
-719 GAADLYRDLARANP
+719 AADLYRDLARANP
-733 QAFLPYLATSL
+733 QAFLPDLAMSLNSLGNRLSALGRREEALRATQEAVEIRRQLAQENPQAFLPDLATSL

-759 ALKATQESVDI
+759 ALA
-770 RRKLAEQNPQAFLP
+770 AY
-784 DLATSLNNLGL
+784 
-795 MLSALGRREEAL
+795 EEAVRTL
-807 AATQEAADLYRDLAR
+807 
-822 ANPQAFLPD
+822 
-831 LARSLNNLGR
+831 
-841 ALSALGRR
+841 
-849 EEALA
+849 
-854 ATQEAADI
+854 
-862 YRDLARANPQAFL
+862 
-875 PYLAASLNNLGL
+875 
-887 MLSALG
+887 
-893 RREEALAATQE
+893 
-904 AADLY
+904 
-909 RGLAQANPQA
+909 
-919 FLPDLAMSL
+919 
-928 NNLGMMLSALGR
+928 
-940 REEALTCTQEAA
+940 
-952 DLYRDLARA
+952 
-961 NPPAFRPDLATS
+961 
-973 LNNLGGM
+973 
-980 LSALG
+980 
-985 RREEALTA
+985 
-993 TQEAVDIYRDLAR
+993 
-1006 ANPQAFL
+1006 
-1013 PYLAMSLNNLG
+1013 
-1024 YMLSALGR
+1024 
-1032 REEAL
+1032 
-1037 TCTQEAADLYRAL
+1037 
-1050 ARANPQA
+1050 
-1057 FLPDLAMSL
+1057 
-1066 NNLGRALSALGR
+1066 
-1078 REEALTCTQEA
+1078 
-1089 ADLYRGLARANPQA
+1089 
-1103 FLPDL
+1103 
-1108 AMSLN
+1108 
-1113 NLGAMLSALGRRE
+1113 
-1126 EALTATQEA
+1126 
-1135 VKIYR
+1135 
-1140 QLAQQN
+1140 
-1146 PPAFLPDLARSLG
+1146 
-1159 THGSVLRGLGRHAEA
+1159 
-1174 AAAFAEGLR
+1174 
-1183 AILPFVRA
+1183 LPFFQA
-1191 LPAAFGGLA
+1191 LPAAFA
-1200 DALLQYYLWACQEA
+1200 DWMQTMLGNYLQACQEA